1 MMSTERNIPR
11 RRALCI
17 VAAAAGAP
25 LIASGVRAASAQF
38 HIWKGDALGAESRL
52 ALWHA
57 DAAKARRMMQHSLS
71 EIARLESIFS
81 LFDDDS
87 EIARLNRDGALQS
100 PSADLRLVLA
110 ESRRISELSGGAFDV
125 TVQPLW
131 RAYADH
137 FANRPNAAR
146 GPEAGELDAVRA
158 LVDYRGLEL
167 GAGRIAFA
175 RPGMA
180 VTLNGVAQG
189 YITDRIADMLRDA
202 GFEHVVVDLGEI
214 RALGDHPEGRPWRI
228 GLKDAQAPDQL
239 ADMVDIVNQ
248 AVATSGGYGTRFD
261 ASGRNHHI
269 FDPATGQSA
278 QRYASVTVIGPRA
291 SIADALA
298 TGIYVAP
305 EARAQVMVEAFAG
318 VRALITRADGSVRE
332 ITV

>member
-1 MMSTERNIPR
+1 MGSAEPNIPR

-25 LIASGVRAASAQF
+25 LIASGVRAASSQF
-38 HIWKGDALGAESRL
+38 HTWQGEALGAESQL
-52 ALWHA
+52 AIWHG
-57 DAAKARRMMQHSLS
+57 DAVHARRMLRHSLA
-71 EIARLESIFS
+71 EIARLERIFS

-87 EIARLNRDGALQS
+87 EVARLNRDGALPA
-100 PSADLRLVLA
+100 PSADLRQVLS
-110 ESRRISELSGGAFDV
+110 ESRRVSELSFGAFDV

-131 RAYADH
+131 RAYTDH
-137 FANRPNAAR
+137 FAARPNAAG
-146 GPEAGELDAVRA
+146 GPGARELDAVRA
-158 LVDYRGLEL
+158 LVDYRGMEL
-167 GAGRIAFA
+167 AAGRIAFA
-175 RPGMA
+175 QPGMA

-214 RALGDHPEGRPWRI
+214 RALGDHPQGRPWRI
-228 GLKDAQAPDQL
+228 GLKDAHAPDQL
-239 ADMVDIVNQ
+239 AGMVDIVDQ
-248 AVATSGGYGTRFD
+248 AVATSGGYGTQFD
-261 ASGRNHHI
+261 STGRHHHI

-305 EARAQVMVEAFAG
+305 PARAQAMVAAFAG
-318 VRALITRADGSVRE
+318 VRALITHADGSVRE
-332 ITV
+332 ITA